1 MPEKN
6 ASTQQFVS
14 IQKIKDGVVYLKKG
28 GLRRVVIVG
37 GINFDLKSEAE
48 QNLILSTF
56 QNFIN
61 TLDFSVQFFIHS
73 RKVNVERYLEKM
85 AEHKEKEES
94 ELLKIQIEEYA
105 NFIRTFV
112 EQNNIVS
119 KTFFVV
125 VPYDISATVEQA
137 KGIFSFLNKDKGD
150 GSSVEQGHLQQ
161 LTQRV
166 DEVIDGLSQ
175 IGLRGVALEDEEL
188 TELFYNLYNP
198 EFTEKKELKIAKE

>member
-198 EFTEKKELKIAKE
+198 EFIEKKELKIAKE

>member
-85 AEHKEKEES
+85 TEYKEKEES

-119 KTFFVV
+119 KTFFAV

-137 KGIFSFLNKDKGD
+137 RGIFSFLNKNKGD
-150 GSSVEQGHLQQ
+150 GGVEQGHLQQ

-198 EFTEKKELKIAKE
+198 EFTEKKKLEIAKE